1 MCITIWRGWYFNCE
15 KVPKKGILDGLGQGM
30 TSRLI
35 RMGLPDLPFSPI
47 WGQSGVLLAQGLA
60 DPRGHSTTR
69 IPSSGDTGR
78 SPRQTGR
85 HSVWGGVC
93 VWYPCCSATAEVF
106 LSPRSA
112 GGSMLI
118 SSFQLS
124 NNCYLCTSIYTCNS
138 LHNMIVCITP
148 LQPRLATCAL
158 VKPIHKFCATS

>member
-1 MCITIWRGWYFNCE
+1 MKVCITIWRRWYFNCE

-47 WGQSGVLLAQGLA
+47 WGQSCVLLAQGLA

-85 HSVWGGVC
+85 HSGGGRTPAV
-93 VWYPCCSATAEVF
+93 VRQLSYFYP
-106 LSPRSA
+106 PHSA
-112 GGSMLI
+112 GGRLNRALYMP
-118 SSFQLS
+118 
-124 NNCYLCTSIYTCNS
+124 TCGFKK
-138 LHNMIVCITP
+138 T
-148 LQPRLATCAL
+148 TT
-158 VKPIHKFCATS
+158 KT

>member
-1 MCITIWRGWYFNCE
+1 MWRRWYFNCE

-47 WGQSGVLLAQGLA
+47 WCQSDVLLAQGLA

-69 IPSSGDTGR
+69 IPSSGNTGR

-85 HSVWGGVC
+85 HSGGGGGGL
-93 VWYPCCSATAEVF
+93 YPCCSVTAELF

-112 GGSMLI
+112 GGLFNPKVRSDG
-118 SSFQLS
+118 
-124 NNCYLCTSIYTCNS
+124 
-138 LHNMIVCITP
+138 
-148 LQPRLATCAL
+148 A
-158 VKPIHKFCATS
+158 